1 MTVKV
6 LLVDDQELVRSGFR
20 VLVEAEPDLEVVGE
34 AGDGIA
40 AVAEARRLR
49 PDVVLMDIRMPKL
62 DGIEATRSICDLL
75 PDTKVVILTTYD
87 LDQYVFA
94 ALQAGAVGFLL
105 KDVPARQLVEAVRS
119 VVSGGAL
126 LSPVITLRM
135 IREFARRPSRQKRDE
150 LLSALTAR
158 EAEVLTLIALGLSN
172 QEVADRLV
180 ISEATVKTH
189 VARILQKLGLRDRVQ
204 AVVVAYES
212 GVVEVGASG
221 GERPPA

>member
-1 MTVKV
+1 VTVKV

-40 AVAEARRLR
+40 AVEETRRLR

-62 DGIEATRSICDLL
+62 DGIDATRSICDLV

-94 ALQAGAVGFLL
+94 ALRAGAIGFLL
-105 KDVPARQLVEAVRS
+105 KDVPARQLVDAIRS
-119 VVSGGAL
+119 VVAGGAL
-126 LSPVITLRM
+126 LSPGITLRM
-135 IREFARRPSRQKRDE
+135 IRQFASRPSPQRRDE
-150 LLSALTAR
+150 LLSTLTAR
-158 EAEVLTLIALGLSN
+158 EAEVLRLIAFGLSN
-172 QEVADRLV
+172 QEVADHLV

-204 AVVVAYES
+204 AVVLAYES
-212 GVVEVGASG
+212 GVVEVGA
-221 GERPPA
+221 PPGKR